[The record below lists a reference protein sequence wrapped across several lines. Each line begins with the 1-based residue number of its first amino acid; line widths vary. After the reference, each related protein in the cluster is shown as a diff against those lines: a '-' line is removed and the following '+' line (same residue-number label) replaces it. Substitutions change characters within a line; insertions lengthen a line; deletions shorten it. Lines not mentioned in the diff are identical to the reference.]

1 MSQRIQRHDSSPNIP
16 SRGRAYT
23 YVLPCR
29 DEDILKIGFSRD
41 PLARLQT
48 LHTRYFDFFEI
59 DLAFLIETD
68 HVRDARRI
76 ERELARDIA
85 DRRAPSPIVVSR
97 NAAGHTEWFRGAYGL
112 VSQAAELAV
121 AEFGYVCHAP
131 LREWLRQNLIQRG
144 DKLFEWSAH
153 MLDAIQIHQPL
164 SADLARPL
172 ERVLLDRLD
181 AYAAVGLSPDSL
193 IPHEVSAWYQSER
206 MQQ

>member
-1 MSQRIQRHDSSPNIP
+1 MSQRIQQHDSSPNIP

-29 DEDILKIGFSRD
+29 DEDILKVGFSRD

-68 HVRDARRI
+68 HVRDARRL
-76 ERELARDIA
+76 ERELTRGIA
-85 DRRAPSPIVVSR
+85 DHRAPSPIVVSR

-121 AEFGYVCHAP
+121 AELGYIRHGS
-131 LREWLRQNLIQRG
+131 LRDWLRQDLIQRS
-144 DKLFEWSAH
+144 DKLFEWAAH
-153 MLDAIQIHQPL
+153 MLDAIQIQRPL
-164 SADLARPL
+164 STDLARPL
-172 ERVLLDRLD
+172 ERMLLDRLD
-181 AYAAVGLSPDSL
+181 GYAAVGLSPDSL
-193 IPHEVSAWYQSER
+193 IPHEVSTWYQSER
-206 MQQ
+206 AQQ